1 MMYTALVTLLLDKQ
15 VSNIPSK
22 FTNITNSLACIIRSF
37 ENLEYLRV
45 LTAVTAIVGTH
56 LIEPYLSLTTF
67 STTTCQSLV
76 LAFPTLFNDLHCTT
90 VFSMQSCAE
99 LHTNH
104 MQMSIIEVSICRHQ
118 ISKD

>member
-1 MMYTALVTLLLDKQ
+1 MLYTALVTLLLDKQ

-90 VFSMQSCAE
+90 VFMQSCAE
-99 LHTNH
+99 L
-104 MQMSIIEVSICRHQ
+104 CRAAYQPYADEYH
-118 ISKD
+118 